1 MSDKEQ
7 SQKIIID
14 GTEWDVDELSPNERY
29 WASQINDIQVKKA
42 QMQFQAA
49 QLDAASETFTKLLMD
64 SLVDDGS

>member
-7 SQKIIID
+7 SQKIVID
-14 GTEWDVDELSPNERY
+14 GTEWDADELSPNERY

-64 SLVDDGS
+64 SLVDDG

>member
-14 GTEWDVDELSPNERY
+14 GTEWDVDELSPDERY

-42 QMQFQAA
+42 QLQFQAA
-49 QLDAASETFTKLLMD
+49 QLGAASETFTKLLMD